1 MWFGYAYFVLVFLI
15 QWYAIEATED
25 VDKDVVGNKNIV
37 ETVNKAHTTWRAS
50 LKSKFIKSD
59 EESLGA
65 HTGLIPDPKRMQH
78 DKDAIHAWEKHAREH
93 GLGDSDGS
101 SHKVAPLE
109 DNDEDVSLP
118 RNFDARKRWPKCKS
132 IGMIRDQGPCGGCW
146 AISVAQVATD
156 RYCIQMHQKANPI
169 LSYRQMLTC
178 SGSGTCHG
186 GREDGS
192 WDYLIHA
199 GLVTGGQK
207 DDTDTCQP
215 SPFAL
220 CDHHQMGNFKL
231 CPPAKDTPNCV
242 QHCLGKKS
250 HSNFKRDRFHA
261 ARYWDVYGENALK
274 KEVYKRGPV
283 SIAMRVNKDFY
294 FYSEGVYQH
303 ITGPF
308 IGFHA
313 VRLIGWGEENFGGKT
328 IPYWIIT
335 NTWNSDWGE
344 EGVIRIKRGNGYL
357 GITSGLAGEMKLPE
371 FGVAVSF
378 DNASSSWSTWPVWF
392 LLVISFVFCS

>member
-1 MWFGYAYFVLVFLI
+1 MRLTSWLFWFCFVLLSRI
-15 QWYAIEATED
+15 INGTED
-25 VDKDVVGNKNIV
+25 IDKDVKGNLDIVG
-37 ETVNKAHTTWRAS
+37 TVNKAHSTWRAS
-50 LKSKFIKSD
+50 LTSKFLNSD
-59 EESLGA
+59 EDSLGA
-65 HTGLIPDPKRMQH
+65 RTGLIPNPDRMAH
-78 DKDAIHAWEKHAREH
+78 DHHAHHVWERHMQEQ
-93 GLGDSDGS
+93 GVSGDEKSQF
-101 SHKVAPLE
+101 KVEPLE
-109 DNDEDVSLP
+109 SDEDDLDLP
-118 RNFDARKRWPKCKS
+118 RGFDARKQWPKCKS

-156 RYCIQMHQKANPI
+156 RYCIQMHEKANPI

-199 GLVTGGQK
+199 GLVTGGQE
-207 DDTDTCQP
+207 TDKNTCQP

-220 CDHHQMGNFKL
+220 CDHHQKGNFKL

-242 QHCLGKKS
+242 QHCVGKKAKA
-250 HSNFKRDRFHA
+250 NFKRDRFYA

-274 KEVYKRGPV
+274 KELYKRGPI

-328 IPYWIIT
+328 VPYWIVT

-344 EGVIRIKRGNGYL
+344 EGIIRIKRGNGYM
-357 GITSGLAGEMKLPE
+357 GITSGLAGEMKLPD
-371 FGVAVSF
+371 FAVAVSWQ
-378 DNASSSWSTWPVWF
+378 SSAISWSTWPVLF
-392 LLVISFVFCS
+392 SLLLHLYL

>member
-1 MWFGYAYFVLVFLI
+1 MLNLLVRLLIGLAGFLWI
-15 QWYAIEATED
+15 IEATED
-25 VDKDVVGNKNIV
+25 VDKDVKGNEQIV
-37 ETVNKAHTTWRAS
+37 TTVNKAHSTWKAS
-50 LKSKFIKSD
+50 LTSKFLNSD
-59 EESLGA
+59 EQSLGMR
-65 HTGLIPDPKRMQH
+65 TGLIPNPGRMRYNN
-78 DKDAIHAWEKHAREH
+78 HAQWDRHMRET
-93 GLGDSDGS
+93 GVAADDDTSE
-101 SHKVAPLE
+101 HKVEPLE
-109 DNDEDVSLP
+109 NDEDDLNLP
-118 RNFDARKRWPKCKS
+118 KNFDARKQWPKCKS

-156 RYCIQMHQKANPI
+156 RYCIQMKEKANPI

-207 DDTDTCQP
+207 TDKDTCQP

-220 CDHHQMGNFKL
+220 CDHHQKGNFKL
-231 CPPAKDTPNCV
+231 CPPASDTPNCLRKCV
-242 QHCLGKKS
+242 GESS
-250 HSNFKRDRFHA
+250 HANFKHDRYYA

-274 KEVYKRGPV
+274 KELYKRGPV

-294 FYSEGVYQH
+294 FYSEGIYQH

-313 VRLIGWGEENFGGKT
+313 VRLIGWGEETIGDKT
-328 IPYWIIT
+328 VPYWIIT

-344 EGVIRIKRGNGYL
+344 SGVIRIKRGNGYM

-371 FGVAVSF
+371 FSVGVSLRGSAAGLQVFPLFVVVS
-378 DNASSSWSTWPVWF
+378 TILC
-392 LLVISFVFCS
+392 LL